1 MGIVVCFAM
10 LLGLTMLRP
19 SPFNAKH
26 HVLFNPECRRVVWI
40 ALAGLGAWN
49 VLHGLFNASGFWCFM
64 SIFSGVVMIL
74 AAGMVAGDQTANVA
88 PERTA
93 AQNTIIVVLA
103 LSFLVYAVTL
113 IQLNLGYAI
122 LR

>member
-1 MGIVVCFAM
+1 
-10 LLGLTMLRP
+10 
-19 SPFNAKH
+19 
-26 HVLFNPECRRVVWI
+26 
-40 ALAGLGAWN
+40 
-49 VLHGLFNASGFWCFM
+49 
-64 SIFSGVVMIL
+64 MIL
-74 AAGMVAGDQTANVA
+74 AAGMVAGDKTANVA